1 MSTTTNAI
9 SELRALADAGEL
21 ALVEREVLCDLNG
34 LAGDEPVYVSFSD
47 VAAIRGIL
55 RKLDKVPAIS
65 RLALTVETPQFG
77 GKPYVLVRDGEGD
90 NAETYASGN
99 VDYVAGFM
107 DAMRVAFTRVARVW
121 YAQGLA

>member
-1 MSTTTNAI
+1 MITTNAI
-9 SELRALADAGEL
+9 AELRALADAGEL

-34 LAGDEPVYVSFSD
+34 LAGDEPVYVSFSGVD
-47 VAAIRGIL
+47 TIRSII

-65 RLALTVETPQFG
+65 RLTLTVETSQFG
-77 GKPYVLVRDGEGD
+77 GKPYVIVRDGEGD
-90 NAETYASGN
+90 AAETYASGN
-99 VDYVAGFM
+99 VDYVAGFV